1 MRKENLKRYCYE
13 CKHRTRLPDRYEQ
26 EMPENNYRRI
36 LLSTCYGYS
45 KNGLKLNSM
54 DEYKCLMIEDAKN
67 NLKKLDIEQKE
78 RRLKVCKTNLE
89 KLTEEITKIEKELEE
104 LRNS

>member
-1 MRKENLKRYCYE
+1 
-13 CKHRTRLPDRYEQ
+13 
-26 EMPENNYRRI
+26 
-36 LLSTCYGYS
+36 
-45 KNGLKLNSM
+45 M
-54 DEYKCLMIEDAKN
+54 DEYKCPMIEDAKN